1 MKKSLIIAGV
11 FLASATVLNAQD
23 NNKKENQTQIEYKL
37 KESKMS
43 NSVVKVYKAIENG
56 VVGAYKWIENGVV
69 NGYQKVED
77 AFVDTFLEKNDSD
90 EVNKENE
97 VK

>member
-1 MKKSLIIAGV
+1 MKKSLIIAGI

-37 KESKMS
+37 KEGKMS
-43 NSVVKVYKAIENG
+43 KGVVKVYKAIENG

-77 AFVDTFLEKNDSD
+77 AFVDTFLEEVETDK
-90 EVNKENE
+90 VNKENE
-97 VK
+97 TK